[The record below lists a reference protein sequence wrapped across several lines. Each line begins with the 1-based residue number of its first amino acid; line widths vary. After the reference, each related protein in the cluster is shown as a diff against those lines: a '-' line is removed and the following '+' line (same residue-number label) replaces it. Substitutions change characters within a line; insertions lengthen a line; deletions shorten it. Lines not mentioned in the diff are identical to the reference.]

1 MDMKILDW
9 IQRMSTPWLDKFM
22 IAVTTL
28 GKGNAV
34 WLASAIILFLIPKTR
49 RLGAAMDVSLAL
61 EILCCNVILKPL
73 IARVRP
79 CDVNTAVQLLINRP
93 ADFSFPSG
101 HAGAAFAA
109 ASALYFERSRLWIP
123 AGVLAVLIAFSRLYL
138 YVHYPSDVLVGAMIG
153 IMIGWAAAFFTDK
166 ADFLIL
172 RKSGRQLYK

>member
-1 MDMKILDW
+1 MDIQILDW

-28 GKGNAV
+28 GKGSAV
-34 WLASAIILFLIPKTR
+34 WFVSATILFLIPKTR
-49 RLGAAMDVSLAL
+49 RLGVAMAVSLAL

-166 ADFLIL
+166 ANFLIL
-172 RKSGRQLYK
+172 RKSGRRLYK